1 MTQSKL
7 TISLD
12 TGYALKFTKRK
23 VSMNNK
29 EKIDTLT
36 EEEIRKKSEERL
48 VEMDAVQ
55 WAISINFHP
64 YESALRACKQF
75 LNFPDEKI
83 HKFMRYWKLKDQS
96 TGKKSN

>member
-1 MTQSKL
+1 
-7 TISLD
+7 
-12 TGYALKFTKRK
+12 
-23 VSMNNK
+23 MNNK

-48 VEMDAVQ
+48 VEMDAVK

-83 HKFMRYWKLKDQS
+83 HKFMRYWKLNDQT
-96 TGKKSN
+96 TGKKGN

>member
-1 MTQSKL
+1 
-7 TISLD
+7 
-12 TGYALKFTKRK
+12 
-23 VSMNNK
+23 MNNK
-29 EKIDTLT
+29 DKLDTLA

-48 VEMDAVQ
+48 VEMDAVK

-83 HKFMRYWKLKDQS
+83 LKWLKNCKLKDQS

>member
-1 MTQSKL
+1 
-7 TISLD
+7 
-12 TGYALKFTKRK
+12 
-23 VSMNNK
+23 MNDK

-48 VEMDAVQ
+48 VEMDAVK
-55 WAISINFHP
+55 WAISINFYP

-83 HKFMRYWKLKDQS
+83 LKWLKNWKLKDQS
-96 TGKKSN
+96 TRKKSN